1 MHKIWKFIVYLIL
14 ILGTFI
20 VLIPFI
26 YMFLTSM
33 AKEAFSLPHPTDLLS
48 QGFYFGNYV
57 EAWNKNHFERY
68 FLNSLY
74 VASLTTIFALFFSS
88 LTAYAFARFQFPL
101 KEFLFKLFL
110 FTMMVPGV
118 LNIIPQY
125 TIIKNLGLVDTYTG
139 LILLYVGI
147 GIAAN
152 TFFLRGFF
160 ERIPRELEESVVIDG
175 GGSWTIFR
183 NIYIPLS
190 KPSLATLA
198 IFTFMGAWDE
208 FFIALTLIKS
218 EEKRTLPIGIS
229 LFQGQHATSW
239 GLVFAASIIAII
251 PVITIFIIF
260 QKKLIQSTTG
270 EGAVKG

>member
-1 MHKIWKFIVYLIL
+1 MPKIWKTIVYVVL

-20 VLIPFI
+20 VLIPFV
-26 YMFLTSM
+26 YMILTSM
-33 AKEAFSLPHPTDLLS
+33 AKEAFSLPHPNELLS

-74 VASLTTIFALFFSS
+74 VASVTTIFALFFSS
-88 LTAYAFARFQFPL
+88 ITAYAFARFQFPL

-125 TIIKNLGLVDTYTG
+125 TIIKNLGLVNTYTG

-147 GIAAN
+147 GIAGN

-160 ERIPRELEESVVIDG
+160 ERIPRELEESVIIDG
-175 GGSWTIFR
+175 GGRWTIFR
-183 NIYIPLS
+183 NIYIPMS

-239 GLVFAASIIAII
+239 GLVFAASIIAVI
-251 PVITIFIIF
+251 PVITIFVIF

-270 EGAVKG
+270 DGALKG